1 MLDWR
6 QSAGK
11 TKALCYIIGVYLGDG
26 CVTYNTD
33 TRKSYPRRY
42 FTFKI
47 NSIDLDFLE
56 HVKECLS
63 ILLSNNNIPI
73 NKVDS
78 NRYSTGGIYN
88 ISVQDENLCQILVS
102 LTNKKEF
109 IPRLIFEETKDN
121 QKEFLSGCMD
131 SDGYIAVATKILSKS
146 RFQLGI
152 KKHKGWIDDL
162 PFLLNILNIRLKKR
176 EICAPNK
183 EGYEETIRLILDIDS
198 WILSGSYFNISRKN
212 KKIQLYKESFMN
224 PQRLYAEHES
234 DDIVRST

>member
-33 TRKSYPRRY
+33 IRNKYPRRY

-47 NSIDLDFLE
+47 NSIDLDFME
-56 HVKECLS
+56 HVRDSLS
-63 ILLSNNNIPI
+63 III
-73 NKVDS
+73 GNKDISIKKVES
-78 NRYSTGGIYN
+78 QRYVKGIIYN

-121 QKEFLSGCMD
+121 KLEFLSGCMD
-131 SDGYIAVATKILSKS
+131 SDGYVSIANNISSKS

-162 PFLLNILNIRLKKR
+162 PYLLEMLGIRLKKR
-176 EICAPNK
+176 EVCAPNK
-183 EGYEETIRLILDIDS
+183 DGYEETIRLILDIES
-198 WILSGSYFNISRKN
+198 WILSGSYFNINRKN
-212 KKIQLYKESFMN
+212 RKIQLYRESFMN

-234 DDIVRST
+234 DDIVRSI

>member
-6 QSAGK
+6 KSAGK

-26 CVTYNTD
+26 CVTYNVD
-33 TRKSYPRRY
+33 LRNKYPRRY

-47 NSIDLDFLE
+47 NSIDLDFTQ
-56 HVKECLS
+56 HVRCSLIELV
-63 ILLSNNNIPI
+63 NNNVVI
-73 NKVDS
+73 NKIDS
-78 NRYSTGGIYN
+78 DRYSTGYIYN
-88 ISVQDENLCQILVS
+88 ISVQNENLCQLLVS

-109 IPRLIFEETKDN
+109 IPRMIFEETKEN
-121 QKEFLSGCMD
+121 QLEFLSGCMD
-131 SDGYIAVATKILSKS
+131 SDGYVAIANKILSRS

-162 PFLLNILNIRLKKR
+162 PYVLEMLNVKLKRR

-183 EGYEETIRLILDIDS
+183 EGYEETIRLILDIES
-198 WILSGSYFNISRKN
+198 WVNSGCYFNIARKN
-212 KKIQLYKESFMN
+212 NKIQLYKDSFMN